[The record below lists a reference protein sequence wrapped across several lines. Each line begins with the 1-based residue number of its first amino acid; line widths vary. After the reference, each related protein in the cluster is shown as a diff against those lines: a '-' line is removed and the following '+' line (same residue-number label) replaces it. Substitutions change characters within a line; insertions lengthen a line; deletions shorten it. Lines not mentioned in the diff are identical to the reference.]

1 MKLVLLSTQ
10 SFLIKEI
17 KKLEIK
23 KLFIINDFS
32 KLYDLNIEDEKF
44 ILLHHLDT
52 KENILVNELKENFPK
67 ALLIAL
73 RNNTNNIEG
82 CAYLKKGY
90 KAYLNSI
97 SNAQI
102 LFSAIDAVNNGNT
115 WIYPELMQFLIQCVP
130 LENNQQDKLLEKL
143 SVKELE
149 IVELV
154 AQGLNNS
161 SISETLDI
169 AEVTVKKHISS
180 LFKKFEVKDRLAL
193 ALAFKNY
200 K

>member
-1 MKLVLLSTQ
+1 MKIVLFSTH
-10 SFLIKEI
+10 SFLINEI
-17 KKLEIK
+17 KKLEEK
-23 KLFIINDFS
+23 ELSIINDFN
-32 KLYDLNIEDEKF
+32 KLYDLDIENEKF

-52 KENILVNELKENFPK
+52 NENNLENEIKENFQK

-97 SNAQI
+97 SNI
-102 LFSAIDAVNNGNT
+102 KIISSAIEAVKNGNT

-161 SISETLDI
+161 TISKTLDI

>member
-1 MKLVLLSTQ
+1 MKIVLFSTH
-10 SFLIKEI
+10 SFLINEI
-17 KKLEIK
+17 KKLEEK
-23 KLFIINDFS
+23 ELSIINDFN
-32 KLYDLNIEDEKF
+32 KLYDLDIENEKF

-52 KENILVNELKENFPK
+52 NENNLENEIKENFPK

-82 CAYLKKGY
+82 CACLKKGY

-97 SNAQI
+97 SNI
-102 LFSAIDAVNNGNT
+102 KIISSAIEAVKNGNT

-161 SISETLDI
+161 SISKTLDI